1 MKISS
6 ITYPDVNNGLGFRV
20 TLWVQGC
27 SHHCKGCHNKG
38 TWDFKGGRDFTEC
51 DKKIIFDLLSKS
63 YIRGITFSGGDPI
76 DSYDD
81 VLNFCKEIKK
91 EFPSK
96 DIWLYTGYKLEI
108 LMENKKDEILNY
120 IDVLVDGEYEEIN
133 RDVSLAFRGSTNQ
146 RIFEK
151 INNVFENVTLKYDKN
166 I

>member
-27 SHHCKGCHNKG
+27 SHHCKGCHNKV
-38 TWDFKGGRDFTEC
+38 TWDFKGGRDFTEK
-51 DKKIIFDLLSKS
+51 DKEKIFDLLSKP

-76 DSYDD
+76 ESYDD
-81 VLNFCKEIKK
+81 VLELCKEIKK

-96 DIWLYTGYKLEI
+96 DIWLYTGYKIEDLEG
-108 LMENKKDEILNY
+108 MKKDEILSV
-120 IDVLVDGEYEEIN
+120 IDILVDGEYEEDK
-133 RDVSLAFRGSTNQ
+133 RDVSLAFRGSSNQ

-151 INNVFENVTLKYDKN
+151 INNVFVNVSLEYDKN
-166 I
+166 V